1 MNVSSCREGGFEER
15 RFARG
20 TSSIRSR
27 SMHVVDRN
35 EDSGSDE
42 PAGAGGGAVDSEGTV
57 DILQSG
63 LEFRASRSIYY
74 RSDFDVTDMAP

>member
-1 MNVSSCREGGFEER
+1 MNVSSCREGGFEDR

-57 DILQSG
+57 DISHEADWNFALAG
-63 LEFRASRSIYY
+63 RS